1 MLRRGGGMSNRLR
14 WAERVGHCDV
24 HPVQR
29 DTKSALQMVLIELL
43 NAIETCKTPNEI
55 QPLSRKGQSR
65 GRQGQGL
72 GQRNVFPALS
82 PNNPGGGGIGR
93 VTKRRKSIT

>member
-1 MLRRGGGMSNRLR
+1 MSNRLR

-29 DTKSALQMVLIELL
+29 DTKSALQMVPIELS

-55 QPLSRKGQSR
+55 LPLKRKGQSR

-72 GQRNVFPALS
+72 GLGQRNVFTGLS